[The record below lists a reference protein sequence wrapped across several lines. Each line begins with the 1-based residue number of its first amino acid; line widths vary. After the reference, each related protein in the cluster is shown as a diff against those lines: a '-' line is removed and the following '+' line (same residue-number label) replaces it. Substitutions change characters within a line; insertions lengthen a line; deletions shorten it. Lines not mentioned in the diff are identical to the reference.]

1 MHAGGLVTPVASA
14 HVTDFLTVLG
24 GWTFDPVIGTGLIL
38 VAALYLWAVR
48 TVDLRTPVM
57 PWPRRYTASFLSAIV
72 ITWIVLLGPFG
83 YYDDTFFWAHMVQHI
98 ALMMLVG
105 PLLLLGAPVLLLLRV
120 SSRTARRRWVL
131 PVLRSRLLTWLTH
144 PGVGWT
150 IFAGVLLGTHFS
162 AFYEFSLEHPL
173 VHRFV
178 EHPLYLGAA
187 LVFYYPLLSV
197 NPGPRRVPYAV
208 RALSL
213 FSMMFPETMSGF
225 FIYSSNYVM
234 FPFYGRVHRPF
245 GPGPIADQQLGGAL
259 MWAGSM
265 IIDSVWVIIA
275 VSDWLRNERRVAERI
290 DVQTMRELAVPGTA

>member
-1 MHAGGLVTPVASA
+1 MPDL
-14 HVTDFLTVLG
+14 LTVLG
-24 GWTFDPVIGTGLIL
+24 RWTFDPVIGTGLIL
-38 VAALYLWAVR
+38 VAVLYLWAVR
-48 TVDLRTPVM
+48 TVDRRTPAM
-57 PWPRRYTASFLSAIV
+57 PWPRRYAVSFLSAIG
-72 ITWIVLLGPFG
+72 IAWIVVLGPFG

-105 PLLLLGAPVLLLLRV
+105 PLLLLGAPVLLVLRV
-120 SSRTARRRWVL
+120 SSRQARRRWVL

-144 PGVGWT
+144 PVVGWT

-162 AFYEFSLEHPL
+162 PFYEFSLEHPL

-197 NPGPRRVPYAV
+197 NPGPRRVPYAM

-234 FPFYGRVHRPF
+234 YPFYSRVDRPF

-265 IIDSVWVIIA
+265 IIDSVWVVIA
-275 VSDWLRNERRVAERI
+275 VCDWLRNEKRVAERI
-290 DVQTMRELAVPGTA
+290 DLQTMRELAVRGAAQ